1 MRSELLTLPQVADRL
16 GCSVATVKRRIRDG
30 ALLTFRDG
38 RLVRVRELDL
48 DRYIAEHVT
57 RTAPARGA
65 SPRGGVTLAP
75 GERLWH

>member
-1 MRSELLTLPQVADRL
+1 MRSELLTVPQVADRL
-16 GCSVATVKRRIRDG
+16 GCSDATVKRRIRDG
-30 ALLTFRDG
+30 ALPTFRDG

-57 RTAPARGA
+57 RTAAPRGS
-65 SPRGGVTLAP
+65 SPRTGVMLRP

>member
-1 MRSELLTLPQVADRL
+1 MRSELLTVPQVAARL

-30 ALLTFRDG
+30 ALLAFRDG

-57 RTAPARGA
+57 RTTT
-65 SPRGGVTLAP
+65 PRGSSQRAGVTLAP